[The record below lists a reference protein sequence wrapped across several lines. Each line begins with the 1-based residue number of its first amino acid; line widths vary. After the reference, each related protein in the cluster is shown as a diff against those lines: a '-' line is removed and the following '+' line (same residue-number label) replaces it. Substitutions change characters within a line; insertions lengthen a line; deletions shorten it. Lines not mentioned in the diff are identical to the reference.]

1 MVLRCFYHMIADN
14 LTVKIYPTVTVTCI
28 KFTGLVNTSVRY
40 NKITKKKWKQ
50 QFSWEAAHIPLS
62 YNTALHTV

>member
-1 MVLRCFYHMIADN
+1 MQKNMVLRCFYHMIADN

-40 NKITKKKWKQ
+40 NKITKKKL
-50 QFSWEAAHIPLS
+50 E
-62 YNTALHTV
+62 TAVFLGSSTHPFIL